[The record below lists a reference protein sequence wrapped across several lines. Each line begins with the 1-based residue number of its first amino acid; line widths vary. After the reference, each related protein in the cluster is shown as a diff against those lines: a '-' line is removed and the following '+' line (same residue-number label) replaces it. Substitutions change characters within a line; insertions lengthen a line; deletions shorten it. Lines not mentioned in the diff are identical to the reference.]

1 MQRRELLVTVSHGER
16 LRRLDETARTLG
28 VFLNIHRLLPSAC
41 RSARGAISKSGYR
54 FCVRSRPIFSL
65 ARDLLAKP
73 RTLSRITR
81 EGTDAA
87 SSLGFRAA
95 ALTFLNQP
103 AVVAI
108 IL

>member
-1 MQRRELLVTVSHGER
+1 MERRELLVTVPHGQR
-16 LRRLDETARTLG
+16 LRRLDKTARTLG
-28 VFLNIHRLLPSAC
+28 VFLNIHRFASLSLPL
-41 RSARGAISKSGYR
+41 
-54 FCVRSRPIFSL
+54 RP
-65 ARDLLAKP
+65 
-73 RTLSRITR
+73 

-95 ALTFLNQP
+95 ALTFLNRP